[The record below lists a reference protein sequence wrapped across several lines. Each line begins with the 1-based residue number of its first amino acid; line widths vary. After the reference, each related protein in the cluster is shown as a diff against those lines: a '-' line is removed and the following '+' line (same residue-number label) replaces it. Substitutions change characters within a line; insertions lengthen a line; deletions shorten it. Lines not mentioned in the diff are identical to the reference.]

1 MDYPRSC
8 LISSERDQRVSH
20 LWLASAVL
28 TATIAIAASMVA
40 VRHQADLTRPV
51 GEGELFAHDAGLAA
65 ALLTDTLDPASAVRV
80 ARNDLRIEAV
90 SLLDADLTFIASSS
104 RNLVGNTLD
113 SPFFHGN
120 PMPLRALAAPV
131 GLPLLMDGIEEWPA
145 EAVLYQVMRP
155 LTDGRIALLVYDLQV
170 LTERRA
176 IPRGIHPETLQLAG
190 ISMLFG
196 VMTLVLAAGRA
207 GARRRITRSL
217 EESLTLQARAQEL
230 AIHNEDLD
238 QARSAAERAL
248 ALAEEKN
255 RIRSEFVLMINHELN
270 TPLTGVVTSAELLA
284 AHPEMPAG
292 DRGELLADM
301 VREGD
306 KLRGLIDRM
315 LTVARIENQ
324 GLGYSLRRIEAAA
337 LVESIRRTA
346 LTGTVLASTNS
357 AVMTDPEGLAALV
370 ASLTENAR
378 THGAENV
385 AVDFL
390 ASLPFEPDL
399 MIGSPSDA
407 GIWVAVRDDGP
418 GIDLEFLPR
427 IFEKFEKRSDSPGTG
442 LGLYLA
448 RLIAEAIGA
457 SIAVKT
463 GPNGT
468 TMAVGV
474 ALAREAAAA

>member
-1 MDYPRSC
+1 
-8 LISSERDQRVSH
+8 
-20 LWLASAVL
+20 
-28 TATIAIAASMVA
+28 
-40 VRHQADLTRPV
+40 
-51 GEGELFAHDAGLAA
+51 
-65 ALLTDTLDPASAVRV
+65 
-80 ARNDLRIEAV
+80 
-90 SLLDADLTFIASSS
+90 
-104 RNLVGNTLD
+104 
-113 SPFFHGN
+113 
-120 PMPLRALAAPV
+120 
-131 GLPLLMDGIEEWPA
+131 
-145 EAVLYQVMRP
+145 MRP
-155 LTDGRIALLVYDLQV
+155 LDDGRIAVMVYDLQE

-190 ISMLFG
+190 VAMFFG

-207 GARRRITRSL
+207 GAHRRVRRSI
-217 EESLTLQARAQEL
+217 EESAALQARAREL
-230 AIHNEDLD
+230 ATHNEELDL
-238 QARSAAERAL
+238 ARSAAERAL

-284 AHPEMPAG
+284 AHPEMPAA
-292 DRGELLADM
+292 DRGQLLVDM

-324 GLGYSLRRIEAAA
+324 GLGYSLRRIEAAT
-337 LVESIRRTA
+337 LVELLRPATHPETLVA
-346 LTGTVLASTNS
+346 PAAT
-357 AVMTDPEGLAALV
+357 AVMTDPEGLVALV

-378 THGAENV
+378 THGARTV
-385 AVDFL
+385 AVEFL
-390 ASLPFEPDL
+390 QALPFEPDL
-399 MIGSPSDA
+399 IVGTANA
-407 GIWVAVRDDGP
+407 GMWVAVRDDGP
-418 GIDLEFLPR
+418 GIDQEFLPR

-457 SIAVKT
+457 SIAVKS
-463 GPNGT
+463 GPGGT

>member
-1 MDYPRSC
+1 M
-8 LISSERDQRVSH
+8 I
-20 LWLASAVL
+20 AL
-28 TATIAIAASMVA
+28 TAAIVA

-51 GEGELFAHDAGLAA
+51 GEGELFTHDAGMAA
-65 ALLTDTLDPASAVRV
+65 DLLSGALDPSRAVRE
-80 ARNDLRIEAV
+80 ARNALRIEAV
-90 SLLDADLTFIASSS
+90 SLLDDNLTFIASSS
-104 RNLVGNTLD
+104 GNLVGSSLD
-113 SPFFHGN
+113 TPFFGGN
-120 PMPLRALAAPV
+120 PMPLRALAAPI
-131 GLPLLMDGIEEWPA
+131 GLPVLIDGIEEWPA
-145 EAVLYQVMRP
+145 DAVLYQVMRP
-155 LTDGRIALLVYDLQV
+155 LDDGRIAVLLYDLQE

-190 ISMLFG
+190 VAMFFG

-207 GARRRITRSL
+207 GAHRRVRRSI
-217 EESLTLQARAQEL
+217 EESAALQARAREL
-230 AIHNEDLD
+230 ATHNEELD
-238 QARSAAERAL
+238 EARSAAERAL

-284 AHPEMPAG
+284 THPEMPAA
-292 DRGELLADM
+292 DRGQLLADM

-324 GLGYSLRRIEAAA
+324 GLGYSLRRIEAAT
-337 LVESIRRTA
+337 LVELLRPATQ
-346 LTGTVLASTNS
+346 TGTLVAPAAI
-357 AVMTDPEGLAALV
+357 AVMTDPEGLVALV

-378 THGAENV
+378 THGAKTV

-390 ASLPFEPDL
+390 ETLPFEPDL
-399 MIGSPSDA
+399 IVGTPANA
-407 GIWVAVRDDGP
+407 GMWVAVRDDGP
-418 GIDLEFLPR
+418 GIDQEFLPR

-457 SIAVKT
+457 SIAVKS
-463 GPNGT
+463 GPDGT